1 MRIINPKCSNEDSL
15 KYSILLSLHYYDIS
29 HNPERI
35 TKLRKYEHHY
45 NFTHNTPRKFET
57 DNPNISL
64 ATVDDNNNNIIYHSS
79 NNTSTK
85 AKIVKI
91 NDNTY
96 AGIKPTKNKYIK
108 FIEFIKSCTHEE
120 IRDMIMEK
128 IIYQNQP

>member
-29 HNPERI
+29 HNSERI
-35 TKLRKYEHHY
+35 TKPRKYEHHY

-64 ATVDDNNNNIIYHSS
+64 TILDDNNNNIIYHST
-79 NNTSTK
+79 NNLSTK

-91 NDNTY
+91 NDSRY

-108 FIEFIKSCTHEE
+108 FIKFIKSCTHGE
-120 IRDMIMEK
+120 IRYMIMEK
-128 IIYQNQP
+128 IIY

>member
-29 HNPERI
+29 HNSERI
-35 TKLRKYEHHY
+35 TKPRKYEHHY

-64 ATVDDNNNNIIYHSS
+64 TILDDNNNNIIYHST
-79 NNTSTK
+79 NNLSTK

-91 NDNTY
+91 NDSRY

-108 FIEFIKSCTHEE
+108 FIKFIKSCTHGE
-120 IRDMIMEK
+120 IRYMIMEE
-128 IIYQNQP
+128 IIY

>member
-1 MRIINPKCSNEDSL
+1 MTIINPKCSNEDSL
-15 KYSILLSLHYYDIS
+15 KYSMLLSLHYYDIS
-29 HNPERI
+29 RNPERI
-35 TKLRKYEHHY
+35 TKLGKYEHHY

-64 ATVDDNNNNIIYHSS
+64 TLVDDNNNIIYHSI

-96 AGIKPTKNKYIK
+96 AGVKPTKNKYIK
-108 FIEFIKSCTHEE
+108 FIEFIKPCTHEE

-128 IIYQNQP
+128 IIY

>member
-1 MRIINPKCSNEDSL
+1 MRIINPKYSNEDSL

-29 HNPERI
+29 CNPERI

-64 ATVDDNNNNIIYHSS
+64 TLVDGNNNIIYHSI

-91 NDNTY
+91 NDNMY
-96 AGIKPTKNKYIK
+96 AGIKPTKIKYIK
-108 FIEFIKSCTHEE
+108 FIEFIKPCTHEE
-120 IRDMIMEK
+120 IRDMSMEK

>member
-1 MRIINPKCSNEDSL
+1 MSIINPKYSNEDSL

-29 HNPERI
+29 RNPEWI

-64 ATVDDNNNNIIYHSS
+64 TLVDDNNNIIYHSI

-108 FIEFIKSCTHEE
+108 FIEFIKPCTHEE

-128 IIYQNQP
+128 IIY

>member
-1 MRIINPKCSNEDSL
+1 MRIINPKYSNEDSL

-29 HNPERI
+29 HNSERI
-35 TKLRKYEHHY
+35 TKPRKYEHHY

-64 ATVDDNNNNIIYHSS
+64 TILDDNNNNIIYHST
-79 NNTSTK
+79 NNLSTK

-91 NDNTY
+91 NDSRY

-108 FIEFIKSCTHEE
+108 FIKFIKSCTHGE
-120 IRDMIMEK
+120 IRYMIMEE
-128 IIYQNQP
+128 IIY

>member
-1 MRIINPKCSNEDSL
+1 MRIINPKYSNEDSL

-29 HNPERI
+29 HNSERI
-35 TKLRKYEHHY
+35 TKPRKYEHHY

-64 ATVDDNNNNIIYHSS
+64 TILDDNNNNIIYHST
-79 NNTSTK
+79 NNLSTK

-91 NDNTY
+91 NDSRY

-108 FIEFIKSCTHEE
+108 FIKFIKSCTHGE
-120 IRDMIMEK
+120 IRYIIMEK
-128 IIYQNQP
+128 IIY

>member
-1 MRIINPKCSNEDSL
+1 MRIINPRCSNEDSL

-29 HNPERI
+29 HNSERI
-35 TKLRKYEHHY
+35 TKPRKYEHHY

-64 ATVDDNNNNIIYHSS
+64 TILDDNNNNIIYHST
-79 NNTSTK
+79 NNLSTK

-91 NDNTY
+91 NDSRY

-108 FIEFIKSCTHEE
+108 FIKFIKSCTHGE
-120 IRDMIMEK
+120 IRYMIMEK
-128 IIYQNQP
+128 IIY

>member
-1 MRIINPKCSNEDSL
+1 MSIINPKYSNEDSL

-29 HNPERI
+29 HNSERI
-35 TKLRKYEHHY
+35 TKPWKYEHQN
-45 NFTHNTPRKFET
+45 NFTHNTPREFET

-64 ATVDDNNNNIIYHSS
+64 TLVDDNNNIIYHST

-91 NDNTY
+91 TDNRY

>member
-1 MRIINPKCSNEDSL
+1 MRIINPKYSNEDSL

-29 HNPERI
+29 RNPERI

-64 ATVDDNNNNIIYHSS
+64 TILDDNNNNIIYHST
-79 NNTSTK
+79 NNLSTK

-91 NDNTY
+91 NDSRY

-108 FIEFIKSCTHEE
+108 FIKFIKSCTHGE
-120 IRDMIMEK
+120 IRYMIMEE
-128 IIYQNQP
+128 IIY

>member
-1 MRIINPKCSNEDSL
+1 MRIINPKYSNEDSL

-29 HNPERI
+29 RNPERI

-64 ATVDDNNNNIIYHSS
+64 TILDDNNNNIIYHST
-79 NNTSTK
+79 NNLSTK

-91 NDNTY
+91 NDSRY

-108 FIEFIKSCTHEE
+108 FIKFIKSCTHGE
-120 IRDMIMEK
+120 IRYIIMEK
-128 IIYQNQP
+128 IIY

>member
-1 MRIINPKCSNEDSL
+1 MRRINPKCSNEDSL

-29 HNPERI
+29 RNPERI

-45 NFTHNTPRKFET
+45 NFAHNTPLEFET
-57 DNPNISL
+57 DNPNISFTL
-64 ATVDDNNNNIIYHSS
+64 VNDNNNIIYHST
-79 NNTSTK
+79 NNRSTK

-91 NDNTY
+91 NDNGY
-96 AGIKPTKNKYIK
+96 AGIKPTKKKYIK

>member
-15 KYSILLSLHYYDIS
+15 KYSILLSSHYFDIS
-29 HNPERI
+29 RNPERI
-35 TKLRKYEHHY
+35 TRLRKYEHHY
-45 NFTHNTPRKFET
+45 NFTYNTPRKFET

-64 ATVDDNNNNIIYHSS
+64 TLVDDNNNIIYHSI

-96 AGIKPTKNKYIK
+96 AGIKLRRINTSNLLN
-108 FIEFIKSCTHEE
+108 S
-120 IRDMIMEK
+120 
-128 IIYQNQP
+128 

>member
-1 MRIINPKCSNEDSL
+1 MRIINPKYSNEDSL

-29 HNPERI
+29 HNSERI
-35 TKLRKYEHHY
+35 TKPRKYEHHY

-64 ATVDDNNNNIIYHSS
+64 TILDDNNNNIIYHST
-79 NNTSTK
+79 NNLSTK

-91 NDNTY
+91 NDSRY

-108 FIEFIKSCTHEE
+108 FIKFIKSCTHGE
-120 IRDMIMEK
+120 IRYMIMEK
-128 IIYQNQP
+128 IIY

>member
-29 HNPERI
+29 RNPERI

-64 ATVDDNNNNIIYHSS
+64 TILDDNNNNIIYHST
-79 NNTSTK
+79 NNLSTK

-91 NDNTY
+91 NDSRY

-108 FIEFIKSCTHEE
+108 FIKFIKSCTHGE
-120 IRDMIMEK
+120 IRYMIMEK
-128 IIYQNQP
+128 IIY

>member
-96 AGIKPTKNKYIK
+96 AGIKLQRINTSNLLN
-108 FIEFIKSCTHEE
+108 S
-120 IRDMIMEK
+120 
-128 IIYQNQP
+128 

>member
-29 HNPERI
+29 RNPERI

-64 ATVDDNNNNIIYHSS
+64 TILNDNNNNIIYHST
-79 NNTSTK
+79 NNLSTR

-91 NDNTY
+91 NDSRY

-108 FIEFIKSCTHEE
+108 FIKFIKSCTHGE
-120 IRDMIMEK
+120 IRYMIMEK
-128 IIYQNQP
+128 IIY